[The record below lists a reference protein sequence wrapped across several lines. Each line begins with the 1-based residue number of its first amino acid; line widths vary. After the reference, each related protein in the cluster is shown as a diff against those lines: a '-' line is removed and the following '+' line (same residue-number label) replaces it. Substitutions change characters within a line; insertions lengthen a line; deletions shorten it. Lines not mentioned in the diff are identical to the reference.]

1 LGAAFSPPTKP
12 TSGRGDKLPLLSLT
26 MTAEFENG
34 GRRVRLREF
43 AMEPANRMVGA
54 SAIGAAMLIG
64 LCTPSAQA
72 GFVVDLTQEGSNV
85 VATGSGAI
93 DLTGLEFLFS
103 SRGVGL
109 LSPNNGTLAIGSGV
123 LVYYAG
129 AVSGPANFG
138 SGGQTLSSSNTGG
151 PVEIFSPALGV
162 PSGYVSDSPLSETST
177 YLSQTFSS
185 LGVTPGTYKWT
196 WGSGA
201 NQNFTLITLG
211 TAGIVPEPSTWAMV
225 LLGFAGLG
233 LAGFRSVWRRR
244 RTACNV

>member
-1 LGAAFSPPTKP
+1 
-12 TSGRGDKLPLLSLT
+12 
-26 MTAEFENG
+26 
-34 GRRVRLREF
+34 
-43 AMEPANRMVGA
+43 MEQANRMVGA

-151 PVEIFSPALGV
+151 PVEI
-162 PSGYVSDSPLSETST
+162 
-177 YLSQTFSS
+177 
-185 LGVTPGTYKWT
+185 
-196 WGSGA
+196 
-201 NQNFTLITLG
+201 
-211 TAGIVPEPSTWAMV
+211 
-225 LLGFAGLG
+225 
-233 LAGFRSVWRRR
+233 
-244 RTACNV
+244 